1 MDVDLEYFF
10 QKKKNYF
17 SEKLDFYLLTQLG
30 GAIISFWA
38 LNELAYMWAF
48 AFPSFFVLFS

>member
-10 QKKKNYF
+10 QKKNYF
-17 SEKLDFYLLTQLG
+17 SEKLDFFLLTHLG

-38 LNELAYMWAF
+38 LKELAHMWAF
-48 AFPSFFVLFS
+48 VFPSFFVLFS